1 VKALASL
8 RHAGRPSLISRLIS
22 GLISGLS
29 PGRIPTPILA
39 MVLVAGIFLFAPFLP
54 SLGDPNAID
63 LSQRLQP
70 PGLNHW
76 LGADP
81 LGRDILVRLIH
92 GGRVTLTLAL
102 AAVVVGGG
110 FGVLVGL
117 IAGYFGGVWDRLLM
131 RLTDMQMALPTLLL
145 ALLILAAAGPGV
157 GNLVLILA
165 LTGWTRFARIVRGQ
179 VLSLRTRDFI
189 LSAQAIG
196 ATPMR
201 IMFRHLLP
209 NLVSP
214 LVVVATLELA
224 RVILI
229 EAALSYLGLGVQP
242 PTASWG
248 RMLAEGEVYVSTAWW
263 VVTFPGLAIIAAVL
277 AINLGGD
284 ALRDRLD
291 PKRRHSA

>member
-1 VKALASL
+1 MKALASL
-8 RHAGRPSLISRLIS
+8 RHAGRPSLISSLIS

-29 PGRIPTPILA
+29 PGRIPAPILA

-92 GGRVTLTLAL
+92 GGRVTLALAL

-157 GNLVLILA
+157 GNLVLA

-224 RVILI
+224 RVIPI

>member
-1 VKALASL
+1 MKALASL
-8 RHAGRPSLISRLIS
+8 RHAGRPSLN
-22 GLISGLS
+22 SGLS
-29 PGRIPTPILA
+29 PGRLPAPILA

-92 GGRVTLTLAL
+92 GGRVTLALAV